1 MDLLF
6 KNPPYFFKTYFNFS
20 LPAFAISF
28 VVILVILLVLCRKR
42 FRSRAIRVLFA
53 IPASLYG
60 ALLICITLNVNRS
73 DTQGLI
79 LNPIENFRALF
90 TEMRIHQLRGMQSN
104 IFLFIPC
111 GVFSALHFKQR
122 KLLFSILFGAALSV
136 LIEVLQFVFRRGYT
150 ETMDVI
156 CNTLGA
162 AIGAATTIFILYI
175 INQLQKR
182 RS

>member
-20 LPAFAISF
+20 PPAFAISF

-42 FRSRAIRVLFA
+42 FGLWRTRVLFA
-53 IPASLYG
+53 IPAALYG

-79 LNPIENFRALF
+79 LNPMENFRALF
-90 TEMRIHQLRGMQSN
+90 TAMRVHQLRGMQSN

-111 GVFSALHFKQR
+111 GVFSALYFKQR
-122 KLLFSILFGAALSV
+122 KLLFSILFGAVLSV
-136 LIEVLQFVFRRGYT
+136 SIEVLQLVFRRGYT

>member
-6 KNPPYFFKTYFNFS
+6 KNPHYFFETYFDFS
-20 LPAFAISF
+20 PMAFGMSF
-28 VVILVILLVLCRKR
+28 AVLFVIILLLCRKR
-42 FRSRAIRVLFA
+42 FRSLRTRLLFS
-53 IPASLYG
+53 ISASLYG
-60 ALLICITLNVNRS
+60 ALLICVTLNVNRS

-79 LNPIENFRALF
+79 LNPIDNIQALF
-90 TEMRIHQLRGMQSN
+90 TGMRIHQLRGIQSN

-111 GVFSALHFKQR
+111 GVFSALYFKRR
-122 KLLFSILFGAALSV
+122 KLLFSILFGASLTVS
-136 LIEVLQFVFRRGYT
+136 IEALQFVFRRGYT

-162 AIGAATTIFILYI
+162 AITIFVLYI

>member
-20 LPAFAISF
+20 PLSFAISF
-28 VVILVILLVLCRKR
+28 IVIFVIVFLICRKR
-42 FRSRAIRVLFA
+42 FSSLRTRLLFA

-79 LNPIENFRALF
+79 LNPIENVQALF
-90 TEMRIHQLRGMQSN
+90 TDMRVHQLRGMQSN
-104 IFLFIPC
+104 IVFFIPC
-111 GVFSALHFKQR
+111 GVFSAIYFKR
-122 KLLFSILFGAALSV
+122 KKLLFSFLFGAALSV
-136 LIEVLQFVFRRGYT
+136 SIEALQFVFRRGYT

-162 AIGAATTIFILYI
+162 TIGAAITIIILFI

-182 RS
+182 GS